1 LKARTPEAASV
12 AAQARLKSRP
22 AVVGTVGATVSPQI
36 AARVVVRLPA
46 RSVAVTETVLEK
58 VEAALKA

>member
-22 AVVGTVGATVSPQI
+22 AVVGTVGATVSPPELKDVSGSR
-36 AARVVVRLPA
+36 APKVVRKPA
-46 RSVAVTETVLEK
+46 PAL
-58 VEAALKA
+58 AAAK